1 MPFHDLVFPRVTVLG
16 VTTFSH
22 NMRPYSC
29 VSVKYR
35 PTLLSL
41 LPTQSPVSLWRHPQS
56 ELVGYWLFL
65 CFSNSLSVWSCSV
78 YTVHWTPSLVWHLAP
93 FVVDGGTD
101 FIPKTEAITKLLCV
115 SGALSEAF
123 LFSEYDLKHTLS
135 LSLRMNSGIG
145 LKLNPGNLLFVTLV
159 QYPEHEVML

>member
-1 MPFHDLVFPRVTVLG
+1 
-16 VTTFSH
+16 
-22 NMRPYSC
+22 MRPYSS
-29 VSVKYR
+29 VSVRYR
-35 PTLLSL
+35 PPPTPPPSL

-65 CFSNSLSVWSCSV
+65 CFSNSLSIWSCSV
-78 YTVHWTPSLVWHLAP
+78 YTVHWTLSLVWHLAP

-101 FIPKTEAITKLLCV
+101 FNPNTEAITKLLCV

-123 LFSEYDLKHTLS
+123 FLGNQWIWLETHLS

-145 LKLNPGNLLFVTLV
+145 LKLNPGILLFVTLV